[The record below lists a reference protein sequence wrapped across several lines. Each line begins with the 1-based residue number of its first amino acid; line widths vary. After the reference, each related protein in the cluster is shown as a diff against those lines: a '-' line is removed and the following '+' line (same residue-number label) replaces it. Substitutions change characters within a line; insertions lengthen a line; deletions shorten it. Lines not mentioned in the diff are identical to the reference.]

1 MRRPG
6 LLLFVVLMLGVC
18 APAGVR
24 AADEGAELEVW
35 AVRATKKNKD
45 VSSEL
50 KDLARLLEK
59 QFKYTGFKL
68 EKKAAKRVDLGK
80 AFQGDLLEDYQVSVT
95 PQERSER
102 RIKLEVV
109 VTRKVKD
116 KDGKP
121 KAETVLKTTLT
132 TQVGPFVPVGCGSLK
147 DGDYLILLVRA
158 R

>member
-6 LLLFVVLMLGVC
+6 RLLLGLLGLVLC
-18 APAGVR
+18 APAGAW
-24 AADEGAELEVW
+24 AADEDTDLEVW

-45 VSSEL
+45 VSKEL

-68 EKKAAKRVDLGK
+68 EKKAAQRVGLGK
-80 AFQGDLLEDYQVSVT
+80 AFRSDLLENYQVSVT

-102 RIKLEVV
+102 RVKLEVV
-109 VTRKVKD
+109 VARKVKD
-116 KDGKP
+116 KDGKE

-132 TQVGPFVPVGCGSLK
+132 TQAGPFVPVGCGSLAN
-147 DGDYLILLVRA
+147 GDYLILLVRA